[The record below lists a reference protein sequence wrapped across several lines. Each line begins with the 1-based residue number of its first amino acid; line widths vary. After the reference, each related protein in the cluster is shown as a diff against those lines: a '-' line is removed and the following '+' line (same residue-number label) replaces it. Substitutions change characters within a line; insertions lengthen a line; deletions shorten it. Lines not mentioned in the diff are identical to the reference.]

1 MYKFLSGLHQQP
13 ALFSAV
19 TTKTLWTDPHIAQ
32 QMLHYHLNPGTDLAS
47 RQPEKIDAFC
57 QWLNTHIGV
66 MGKRVCDLGCGPGL
80 YAERLAVLGAD
91 VVGVDFSP
99 VSIAYA
105 RSRAAET
112 GTSIIYQRKDYLS
125 DELPK
130 DQDIVLLIYLDFCAL
145 SPDQRQALLRQV
157 HTSLKPGGL
166 FVLDVLTEQA
176 FEARQPD
183 CVYAENL
190 LDGFWSA
197 NDYFGFQHT
206 FTYPD
211 DFVTLDQYTI
221 IEAERTW
228 QVFNWLTHFRPDD
241 LLAEFE
247 GADFEIIE
255 MNEGLAGSE
264 PAHNHSHVVVARA
277 RA

>member
-1 MYKFLSGLHQQP
+1 MVPFLLQIQDCSVRRRYSDFVWLREEIKV
-13 ALFSAV
+13 AV
-19 TTKTLWTDPHIAQ
+19 KINVPKL
-32 QMLHYHLNPGTDLAS
+32 
-47 RQPEKIDAFC
+47 PEK
-57 QWLNTHIGV
+57 
-66 MGKRVCDLGCGPGL
+66 
-80 YAERLAVLGAD
+80 
-91 VVGVDFSP
+91 
-99 VSIAYA
+99 
-105 RSRAAET
+105 
-112 GTSIIYQRKDYLS
+112 
-125 DELPK
+125 
-130 DQDIVLLIYLDFCAL
+130 
-145 SPDQRQALLRQV
+145 ALLRQV

-247 GADFEIIE
+247 GADFEIVE
-255 MNEGLAGSE
+255 MQQDLFGPDPS
-264 PAHNHSHVVVARA
+264 HHHHHVVVARA
-277 RA
+277 RT